1 MNWKRKSNWSGLTI
15 AAGALAAA
23 ILASSGLFGA
33 RLANAA
39 AGNGLD
45 IEIAYEIKP
54 LKIAGATS
62 PIYVQADNGKLIF
75 SDASGAVM
83 SVGLG
88 GGTATTLAK
97 VANPAGVAIAPAG
110 FGSYAG
116 QVFVASGSDE
126 KSPCEVMRIGG
137 AAATSFAKLP
147 DAGTLNGGKATQCRD
162 LEFGRA
168 GSPFA
173 GKLYAVSNGN
183 ASIYEI
189 DSSGK
194 AKAFATFDG
203 KPSFEI
209 SSLGFTAP
217 DDPKAPNT
225 MLAGM
230 RVRMEIAGRVGRI
243 GVLGPDGKQ
252 KTEYLVGFV
261 NPTGWGYAP
270 AGFGGGYA
278 GNLFIVD
285 AGKPAAKNDAD
296 RDGNVYRID
305 DKGVTRPFASGLV
318 DPNCFRIVGN
328 TMVIADPSEQGKPG
342 KGAIVVISSML

>member
-1 MNWKRKSNWSGLTI
+1 M

-23 ILASSGLFGA
+23 VFASSGLLGA
-33 RLANAA
+33 RIASAA
-39 AGNGLD
+39 AGKGLD

-54 LKIAGATS
+54 LKITGSNS
-62 PIYVQADNGKLIF
+62 PIYVQVDNGKLIF

-83 SVGLG
+83 SAPMG

-97 VANPAGVAIAPAG
+97 VANPSGVAIAPAG

-126 KSPCEVMRIGG
+126 KSPCEIMRISG
-137 AAATSFAKLP
+137 ASATSFAKLP
-147 DAGTLNGGKATQCRD
+147 DAGKLNGGKATECRD
-162 LEFGRA
+162 LEFGAA

-173 GKLYAVSNGN
+173 GKLYAVANGN
-183 ASIYEI
+183 GSIYEI

-203 KPSFEI
+203 TPAFEI
-209 SSLGFTAP
+209 SSIGFTAAN
-217 DDPKAPNT
+217 DPKAPNA

-230 RVRMEIAGRVGRI
+230 RPRMEMAAKVGRI
-243 GVLGPDGKQ
+243 AVFGPDGAK
-252 KTEYLVGFV
+252 KSEYFVGFV

-285 AGKPAAKNDAD
+285 AGKPAAKNAAD

-318 DPNCFRIVGN
+318 DPNCLRIVGN

>member
-1 MNWKRKSNWSGLTI
+1 MNWTRKNSVTVFS
-15 AAGALAAA
+15 LAAVVMSTMM
-23 ILASSGLFGA
+23 LASDA
-33 RLANAA
+33 RIANAQA
-39 AGNGLD
+39 KGLD
-45 IEIAYEIKP
+45 IEIAYEIKA

-62 PIYVQADNGKLIF
+62 PVYVQADNGKLIF

-83 SVGLG
+83 SAPLE

-110 FGSYAG
+110 FGSYTG

-126 KSPCEVMRIGG
+126 KTPCEIMRIGG
-137 AAATSFAKLP
+137 SSATSFAKLP
-147 DAGTLNGGKATQCRD
+147 DAGKLNGGKASQCRD
-162 LEFGRA
+162 LEFGIA

-173 GKLYAVSNGN
+173 GKLFAVSNGN
-183 ASIYEI
+183 ATIYQI

-203 KPSFEI
+203 TPSYEI
-209 SSLGFTAP
+209 SSLSFTAP
-217 DDPKAPNT
+217 NDPKAPNA

-230 RVRMEIAGRVGRI
+230 RPRLAMIAGKVGRI
-243 GVLGPDGKQ
+243 DVLGADGKQ
-252 KTEYLVGFV
+252 KTEYLLGFV

-270 AGFGGGYA
+270 GGFGGGYA

-285 AGKPAAKNDAD
+285 AGKPAEKNAAA
-296 RDGNVYRID
+296 RDGNLYRVD
-305 DKGVTRPFASGLV
+305 DKGVTRPFATGLV

-328 TMVIADPSEQGKPG
+328 KMVIADPSEQGKPG

>member
-1 MNWKRKSNWSGLTI
+1 MI
-15 AAGALAAA
+15 VVAAMAVVV
-23 ILASSGLFGA
+23 LASSGIFGA
-33 RLANAA
+33 RIASAA
-39 AGNGLD
+39 AGKGLD
-45 IEIAYEIKP
+45 VEIAYEIKA
-54 LKIAGATS
+54 LKISGSTS
-62 PIYVQADNGKLIF
+62 PVYVQADNGKLIF

-83 SVGLG
+83 SAPMG

-116 QVFVASGSDE
+116 QVFVASGSGE
-126 KSPCEVMRIGG
+126 KTPCEVMRISGSS
-137 AAATSFAKLP
+137 ATSFAKLP
-147 DAGTLNGGKATQCRD
+147 DAGKLNGGKAAQCHD

-173 GKLYAVSNGN
+173 GKLYAVANANGT
-183 ASIYEI
+183 IYEI

-203 KPSFEI
+203 TPPFEI
-209 SSLGFTAP
+209 SSISFTAP
-217 DDPKAPNT
+217 NDPKAPNV

-230 RVRMEIAGRVGRI
+230 RPRINMYGKIGRI
-243 GVLGPDGKQ
+243 NEFGPDGKQ
-252 KTEYLVGFV
+252 KSEYVVGFV
-261 NPTGWGYAP
+261 NPTGWGFAP
-270 AGFGGGYA
+270 SGFGGGYA
-278 GNLFIVD
+278 GNLFIAD
-285 AGKPAAKNDAD
+285 AGRPAATNGAD
-296 RDGNVYRID
+296 RDGAVYRVD

-342 KGAIVVISSML
+342 KGAIVVINSML

>member
-1 MNWKRKSNWSGLTI
+1 MSWKRKSNGWGLTI
-15 AAGALAAA
+15 AAGMLVAGLLAW
-23 ILASSGLFGA
+23 SGRGA
-33 RLANAA
+33 RIANAA
-39 AGNGLD
+39 AKGLD
-45 IEIAYEIKP
+45 IEIAYEIKA
-54 LKIAGATS
+54 LKIAGSTS
-62 PIYVQADNGKLIF
+62 PVYVQADNGKLIF

-83 SVGLG
+83 SSPMG

-97 VANPAGVAIAPAG
+97 VTNPAGLAIAPAG
-110 FGSYAG
+110 FGSYTG

-126 KSPCEVMRIGG
+126 KTPCEIMRIGG
-137 AAATSFAKLP
+137 ASATSFAKLP
-147 DAGTLNGGKATQCRD
+147 DAGKLNGGKATQCRD
-162 LEFGRA
+162 LEFGAA

-173 GKLYAVSNGN
+173 GKLYAVANGN
-183 ASIYEI
+183 ATIYEI

-203 KPSFEI
+203 TPSYEI
-209 SSLGFTAP
+209 TSVSFTAP
-217 DDPKAPNT
+217 TDSKAPNA

-230 RVRMEIAGRVGRI
+230 RPRIGMMGKIGRI
-243 GVLGPDGKQ
+243 NVFGPDGKQ

-270 AGFGGGYA
+270 PGFGGGYA

-285 AGKPAAKNDAD
+285 SGQPASKNGAD
-296 RDGNVYRID
+296 RDGQVYRVD